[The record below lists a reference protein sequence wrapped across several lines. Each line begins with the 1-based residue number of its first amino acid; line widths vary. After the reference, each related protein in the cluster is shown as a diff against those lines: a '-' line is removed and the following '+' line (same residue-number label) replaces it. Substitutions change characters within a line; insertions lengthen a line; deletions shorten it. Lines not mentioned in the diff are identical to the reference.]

1 MSPTAE
7 CQVCARTG
15 ARNGR
20 APHKYCDAHIPEGQ
34 AAGHVKRPRPQPA
47 AASSST
53 LVSMPEEW
61 KLLSIERIFDCR
73 CALTFPPLL
82 PPKRPCQHA
91 LRLTRLARM
100 RCRCCKLDGKDAVD
114 VENGLITEEEMRSN
128 VEYLVLGHFERKE
141 GDTKGKHTMLWLA
154 LSDFDDSAVSNEV
167 VDAKLDGWE
176 LQGAQIRKE
185 ARRLQRQGA
194 AET

>member
-1 MSPTAE
+1 MFQS
-7 CQVCARTG
+7 
-15 ARNGR
+15 
-20 APHKYCDAHIPEGQ
+20 
-34 AAGHVKRPRPQPA
+34 A

-61 KLLSIERIFDCR
+61 KLLSIERIFD
-73 CALTFPPLL
+73 
-82 PPKRPCQHA
+82 
-91 LRLTRLARM
+91 
-100 RCRCCKLDGKDAVD
+100 CRCCKLDGKDAVD

-141 GDTKGKHTMLWLA
+141 GDTKGTHTMLWLA
-154 LSDFDDSAVSNEV
+154 LADFDDSAVSNEV

-185 ARRLQRQGA
+185 AHRLQRQGA